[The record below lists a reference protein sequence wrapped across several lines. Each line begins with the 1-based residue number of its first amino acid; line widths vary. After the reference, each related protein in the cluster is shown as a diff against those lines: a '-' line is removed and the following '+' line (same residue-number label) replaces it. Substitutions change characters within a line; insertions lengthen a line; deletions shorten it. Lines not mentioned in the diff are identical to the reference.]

1 MQVFVQGQTSC
12 DDENSRW
19 WENAIVVIAT
29 GQSVCFLIPLSSST
43 VQLTA
48 RTSLPLLSPPLTQ
61 LHNNQLHLQN
71 TQATMSA
78 NEQPDRINSVR
89 LIYSTNG
96 LCPSADP
103 GTLSSGR
110 L

>member
-61 LHNNQLHLQN
+61 LHNNQLQPQN
-71 TQATMSA
+71 TTRNHA
-78 NEQPDRINSVR
+78 EQPERINSVR